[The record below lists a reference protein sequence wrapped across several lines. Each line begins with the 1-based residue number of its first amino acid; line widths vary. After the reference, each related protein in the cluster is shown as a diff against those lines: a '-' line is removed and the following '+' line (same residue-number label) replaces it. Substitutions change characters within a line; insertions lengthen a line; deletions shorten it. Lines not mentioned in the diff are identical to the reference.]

1 MNTAFGGLFVRSS
14 SLRMLLFLNI
24 AQSYQTGFKTDR
36 KEPHSCRQV
45 IHLICKAV
53 MKAAR
58 TLSPS
63 SEDSLNTAAAHVV
76 DVSETGAPWLR
87 QRSPFDILYKKQTV
101 RAGRVHKHSER
112 KSVETTACQLPC
124 AKRWRRMECS
134 NTFMMTEETEKKAEL
149 IHRYVCGLYP
159 PIHGLKYSFNV
170 SV

>member
-1 MNTAFGGLFVRSS
+1 MNTLFVRSS

-36 KEPHSCRQV
+36 KESHSCRQV
-45 IHLICKAV
+45 VHLICKVV